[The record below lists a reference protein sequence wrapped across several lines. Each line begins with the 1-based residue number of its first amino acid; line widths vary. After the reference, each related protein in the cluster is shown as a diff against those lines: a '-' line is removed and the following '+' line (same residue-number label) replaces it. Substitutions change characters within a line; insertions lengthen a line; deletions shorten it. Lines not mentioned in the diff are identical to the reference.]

1 MSAVNYQ
8 PVLDAHG
15 RLLEQVQ
22 VDGYPITIYP
32 PTTTPYHRI
41 RYHMDGKRYSTNCGK
56 NFNQAKA
63 RVADILDQIDSG
75 TVHSGKPISTLID
88 AWLDPSRPR
97 AREWSLR
104 YQQGLDY
111 LDRVYLRPKLG
122 QLRCRDLRGRH
133 LQPILDSAP
142 SESEAKRIKRVLGS
156 MLRWGYDAGYLPTPA
171 EKLLGHVHWQG
182 ESTQKV
188 TAVGEDPMA
197 VAHEAIPTHQAV
209 EDLRVAIHQLPDSRP
224 HDALMVALAAYSG
237 LRLGEILELRASD
250 IDTSKRRI
258 KVRRQWLDA
267 TTSPGQVSTP
277 KWGKTRTTIY
287 PIDTPAGYALA
298 AAVRARVRQV
308 SRQDPDGLMFPAPRG
323 GHWVQRNFYARR
335 FDPACEAAGWPM
347 VTQTRRRR
355 DGKAMKEKCKAWT
368 FHSLRHVFCTWLLW
382 ECEAS
387 PADVAKA
394 AGHASPETTL
404 RVYANDLPG
413 TLERLGHLTG

>member
-1 MSAVNYQ
+1 MDITTR
-8 PVLDAHG
+8 LDSRG
-15 RLLEQVQ
+15 RLVKR
-22 VDGYPITIYP
+22 VRVSGYPITVYP
-32 PTTTPYHRI
+32 PSTTPYHRI
-41 RYHMDGKRYSTNCGK
+41 RYWMDGKRYSTNCGK
-56 NFNQAKA
+56 NFDQVVE
-63 RVADILDQIDSG
+63 RIGEILDQIDSG
-75 TVHSGKPISTLID
+75 TVNSGQPVSKLID

-97 AREWSLR
+97 ARVWSLR
-104 YQQGLDY
+104 YRQGLEY
-111 LDRVYLRPKLG
+111 LDRTYLRPMIG
-122 QLRCRDLRGRH
+122 NLRCRDLRDSH
-133 LQPILDSAP
+133 LQPILDAAP
-142 SESEAKRIKRVLGS
+142 SESEAKRIKRVLRS
-156 MLRWGYDAGYLPTPA
+156 MLRWGYDSGYLPTNA
-171 EKLLGHVHWQG
+171 DRLLVQVHWRGKTVQTVSAIG
-182 ESTQKV
+182 S
-188 TAVGEDPMA
+188 DPMA
-197 VAHEAIPTHQAV
+197 VTPDSIPTHEAV
-209 EDLRVAIHQLPDSRP
+209 ESLRQAIHELPDSAP

-413 TLERLGHLTG
+413 TLQRLGDLTG